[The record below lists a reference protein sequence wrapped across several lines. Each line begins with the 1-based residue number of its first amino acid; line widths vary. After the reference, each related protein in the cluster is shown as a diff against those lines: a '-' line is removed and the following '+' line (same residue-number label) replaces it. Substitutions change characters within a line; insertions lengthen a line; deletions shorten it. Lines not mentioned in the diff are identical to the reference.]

1 MVSKWETCPVAKVS
15 EDEALGGP
23 SMGTGALPR
32 SFEASTL
39 CGAFQITAA
48 ERPEAVALR
57 TPGGG
62 VEISW
67 AEYAERVRR
76 IAGGLAALG
85 VGRGDTVALM
95 MTNRPEFNLVDTAAM
110 HLGATPFSIYDTS
123 AVDQISYLFSNA
135 DNRVLVCERQF
146 LDVIRAAD
154 APLLEHVVLVDAAV
168 EGTLSLADL
177 ESLRR
182 EDFDFDGAWRAVE
195 PEDVVTLVYT
205 SGTTG
210 PPKGVQLTHASIM
223 AENRGCAA
231 VIPFPAFGRGISHL
245 PSAHIADRW
254 LSHYYPS
261 IMFGAT
267 ITAVADVRQ
276 VVGVL
281 PDVRPSAWNTVPRI
295 WEKIKAALEAK
306 GIADPTVLS
315 DEVKAGVRGRL
326 GLDQA
331 RWLVSGAAPIPPEV
345 LEYFGALGL
354 SIGEVWGMT
363 ELSCLATINPLDD
376 VRIGTVGKAIPG
388 IELKLLDD
396 GELLARGP
404 LVMKGYR
411 KDPERTAEA
420 VDAEGWMHTGD
431 VATIDEDGYVTI
443 VDRKKELIINAAGK
457 NMSPANIEQ
466 KLKASS
472 PLIGQAIC
480 IGDRRSYNVALLVLD
495 PDVSAQWAQQHG
507 LADASAAILAQDL
520 GVYAEVARGVESAN
534 SYLSR
539 VEQIKRFTILSVD
552 WEMGGEELT
561 PTMKLKRKPI
571 HAKYAA
577 EIDALYAD

>member
-1 MVSKWETCPVAKVS
+1 MMSTATPAP
-15 EDEALGGP
+15 AL
-23 SMGTGALPR
+23 TLPR
-32 SFEASTL
+32 SFSASTL
-39 CGAFQITAA
+39 CEAFQITAA
-48 ERPEAVALR
+48 ERPDAVALR

-67 AEYAERVRR
+67 AEYADRVGR

-95 MTNRPEFNLVDTAAM
+95 MTNRPEFNLVDTAVM
-110 HLGATPFSIYDTS
+110 HLGATPFSIYNTS
-123 AVDQISYLFSNA
+123 APEQIGYLFSNA
-135 DNRVLVCERQF
+135 DNRVVVCEGQF
-146 LDVIRAAD
+146 LDAIRAAH
-154 APLLEHVVLVDAAV
+154 APLVEHVVVIDGEG
-168 EGTLSLADL
+168 EGTVRLADL
-177 ESLRR
+177 EAAPH

-195 PEDVVTLVYT
+195 PDDVVTLIYT

-210 PPKGVQLTHASIM
+210 PPKGVQLTHASVM
-223 AENRGCAA
+223 AENRGCAT
-231 VIPFPAFGRGISHL
+231 VIPFPVFGHCFSHL
-245 PSAHIADRW
+245 PSAHIGDRW
-254 LSHYYPS
+254 VSHYYPS

-281 PDVRPSAWNTVPRI
+281 PEVRPTAWGTVPRV

-306 GIADPTVLS
+306 GITDPSVLS
-315 DEVKAGVRGRL
+315 DAVKAGVRVQL

-331 RWLVSGAAPIPPEV
+331 QWLGSGGAPIPPAV

-354 SIGEVWGMT
+354 PICEYWGMS

-376 VRIGTVGKAIPG
+376 MRVGTVGKAIPG
-388 IELKLLDD
+388 VELKLLDD
-396 GELLARGP
+396 GELLVRGP
-404 LVMKGYR
+404 IVMKGYR
-411 KDPERTAEA
+411 KDPEKTAEA

-472 PLIGQAIC
+472 PLIGQAVC
-480 IGDRRSYNVALLVLD
+480 VGDARPYNVTLLVLD
-495 PDVSAQWAQQHG
+495 PYVGAQWAQQHG
-507 LADASAAILAQDL
+507 LANASAAVLAQDP
-520 GVYAEVARGVESAN
+520 GVHAEVARGVEIAN
-534 SYLSR
+534 SQLSR
-539 VEQIKRFTILSVD
+539 AEQIKQFTILSVD
-552 WEMGGEELT
+552 WEPGGEELT

-571 HAKYAA
+571 HAKYTA

>member
-1 MVSKWETCPVAKVS
+1 MTSTAAPAR
-15 EDEALGGP
+15 AP
-23 SMGTGALPR
+23 ALPR
-32 SFEASTL
+32 SFAASTL
-39 CGAFQITAA
+39 CEAFQMTAA
-48 ERPEAVALR
+48 ERPDAVALR

-67 AEYAERVRR
+67 AEYAARVRR

-110 HLGATPFSIYDTS
+110 HVGATPFSIYNTS
-123 AVDQISYLFSNA
+123 APEQISYLFSNA
-135 DNRVLVCERQF
+135 DNRVVICEGQF
-146 LDVIRAAD
+146 LDVIGAAD
-154 APLLEHVVLVDAAV
+154 APLVEHVVVIDGEV
-168 EGTLSLADL
+168 EGKLTLAGL
-177 ESLRR
+177 EAGRR
-182 EDFDFDGAWRAVE
+182 EDFDFDAAWLAVE
-195 PEDVVTLVYT
+195 PQDVATLIYT

-210 PPKGVQLTHASIM
+210 PPKGVQLTHAGIM
-223 AENRGCAA
+223 AENRGMAA
-231 VIPFPAFGRGISHL
+231 VIPFPVFGRYTSYL
-245 PSAHIADRW
+245 PLAHIGDRW
-254 LSHYYPS
+254 GAHYYTS

-267 ITAVADVRQ
+267 ITAVADMRQ

-281 PDVRPSAWNTVPRI
+281 PEVHPTAWGAVPRI
-295 WEKIKAALEAK
+295 WEKIKASLEAN
-306 GIADPTVLS
+306 GIADPSVIP
-315 DEVKAGVRGRL
+315 DAVKAGVRAQL

-331 RWLVSGAAPIPPEV
+331 QWLLSAAAPIPPQV
-345 LEYFGALGL
+345 LRYFGALGL
-354 SIGEVWGMT
+354 PICEAWGMS

-376 VRIGTVGKAIPG
+376 IRVGTVGKAIPG

-411 KDPERTAEA
+411 KDPEKTAEA
-420 VDAEGWMHTGD
+420 VDAGGWFHTGD

-480 IGDRRSYNVALLVLD
+480 IGDRRPYNVALLVLD
-495 PDVSAQWAQQHG
+495 PDVGAQWAQEHG
-507 LADASAAILAQDL
+507 LENGSAAVLAQDP
-520 GVYAEVARGVESAN
+520 GVHDEVARGVATAN
-534 SYLSR
+534 AQLSR

-552 WEMGGEELT
+552 WEPGGEELT
-561 PTMKLKRKPI
+561 PTMKLRRKPI
-571 HAKYAA
+571 HAKYTP
-577 EIDALYAD
+577 EIDALYTD

>member
-1 MVSKWETCPVAKVS
+1 MSTAMHTAV
-15 EDEALGGP
+15 
-23 SMGTGALPR
+23 LPR
-32 SFEASTL
+32 SFTASTV
-39 CGAFQITAA
+39 CEAFQITAA
-48 ERPEAVALR
+48 ERPDAVALR

-67 AEYAERVRR
+67 AEYAQRVRR

-85 VGRGDTVALM
+85 IGRGETVALM

-110 HLGATPFSIYDTS
+110 HLGATPFSIYNTS
-123 AVDQISYLFSNA
+123 APDQISYLFSNA
-135 DNRVLVCERQF
+135 DNRVVVCERQF
-146 LDVIRAAD
+146 LGAIRAAD
-154 APLLEHVVLVDAAV
+154 AALVEHVIVIDGEV
-168 EGTLSLADL
+168 EDTISLTDL
-177 ESLRR
+177 ETGYHD
-182 EDFDFDGAWRAVE
+182 DFDFDKAWRAVE
-195 PEDVVTLVYT
+195 PEDNLTIIYT

-223 AENRGCAA
+223 AENRGCAT
-231 VIPFPAFGRGISHL
+231 VVPFPVFGRFTSFL
-245 PSAHIADRW
+245 PSAHIGDRW
-254 LSHYYPS
+254 GAHYYTS

-267 ITAVADVRQ
+267 ITAIADIRQ

-281 PDVRPSAWNTVPRI
+281 PEVRPSGWGAVPRI

-306 GIADPTVLS
+306 GIADPSVLP
-315 DEVKAGVRGRL
+315 DAVKAGVRAQL

-331 RWLVSGAAPIPPEV
+331 QWLLSAAAPIPPEV
-345 LEYFGALGL
+345 LEYFHALGL
-354 SIGEVWGMT
+354 PICEFWGMS

-376 VRIGTVGKAIPG
+376 IRIGTVGKAIPG
-388 IELKLLDD
+388 VELKLHGD

-411 KDPERTAEA
+411 KDPAKTAEA
-420 VDAEGWMHTGD
+420 IDADGWLHTGD

-443 VDRKKELIINAAGK
+443 IDRKKELIINAAGK

-466 KLKASS
+466 KLKSSS

-480 IGDRRSYNVALLVLD
+480 IGDMRPYNVALLVLD
-495 PDVSAQWAQQHG
+495 PDVCAQWAREHR
-507 LADASAAILAQDL
+507 LADASAAVLAQDP
-520 GVYAEVARGVESAN
+520 GVHAEVARGVEIAN
-534 SYLSR
+534 SQLSR

-552 WEMGGEELT
+552 WDPGGEELT

-571 HAKYAA
+571 HAKYTP
-577 EIDALYAD
+577 EIDALYADCLSAGR